1 MKMIKEGK
9 IPACR
14 IWRGT
19 CSHCKSEWEALQ
31 SELSNKIE
39 SCPRE
44 RYDFAH
50 AKCNFCGNQSLIM
63 YPTED
68 YSNDTLKLT
77 NEQLMQH
84 ILCPNCY
91 KGPMIKE
98 VDKVYLTNPVKYKY
112 TCKDCGASKYKFD

>member
-1 MKMIKEGK
+1 MKLIKEGK

-31 SELSNKIE
+31 SELSSKIE

-50 AKCNFCGNQSLIM
+50 AQCNFCGNQSLIM

-68 YSNDTLKLT
+68 YSNDTLKLS
-77 NEQLMQH
+77 NEELMQH

>member
-1 MKMIKEGK
+1 MKLIKEGK

-31 SELSNKIE
+31 SELSSKIK

-44 RYDFAH
+44 KYDFARSN
-50 AKCNFCGNQSLIM
+50 CNFCGNQSLIM

-68 YSNDTLKLT
+68 YSNDTLKLS
-77 NEQLMQH
+77 NEQPKNNS
-84 ILCPNCY
+84 LCSACFE
-91 KGPMIKE
+91 GTMIK
-98 VDKVYLTNPVKYKY
+98 DN
-112 TCKDCGASKYKFD
+112 SKIGRAHV